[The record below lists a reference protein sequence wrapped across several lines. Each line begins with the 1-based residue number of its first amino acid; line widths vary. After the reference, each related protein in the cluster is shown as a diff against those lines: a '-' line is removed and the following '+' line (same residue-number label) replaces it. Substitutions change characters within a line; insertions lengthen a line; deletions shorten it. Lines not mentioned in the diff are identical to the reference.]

1 MEINKYIRLVSITKI
16 YKKKIV
22 LNNINLTFNLGK
34 CYMLVGENGS
44 GKSTI
49 LKLITGLIYPS
60 KGLIDNSNL
69 TISYVPEK
77 VSLPMHVKVID
88 FLNILKE
95 IKQASDEKI
104 NYLIDYFELSDAK
117 NKKLKELSKGMLQK
131 VLIIQ
136 SLMVDTDVYIF
147 DEVLNGLDKNNQDK
161 FINLLNELKSKNKLV
176 LITSHYSD
184 YYKNIVDEVIDL
196 NKINNDKSM

>member
-1 MEINKYIRLVSITKI
+1 METNKCIRLVSITKI
-16 YKKKIV
+16 YKKKTV
-22 LNNINLTFNLGK
+22 LNNINLSFELGK

-49 LKLITGLIYPS
+49 LKIITGLIYPS
-60 KGLIDNSNL
+60 KGLIDTNDL
-69 TISYVPEK
+69 TLSYVPEK

-95 IKQASDEKI
+95 IKQATDEKI
-104 NYLIDYFELSDAK
+104 SYLLDYFELSNAK
-117 NKKLKELSKGMLQK
+117 EKKLKELSKGMLQK

-161 FINLLNELKSKNKLV
+161 FINLLNDLKKHNKLV

-184 YYKNIVDEVIDL
+184 YYKKIVDEVIDL
-196 NKINNDKSM
+196 NKINNVKFM